1 MSLSD
6 YIMRSVAGVEK
17 SENRVKVTLCIPN
30 DLPHLEGHFP
40 GSPITPTIILIEIS
54 SLLIGKHFEIDSR
67 EYKELKKSKVMKMII
82 PDSEHTVDITK
93 TGDKS
98 FDVVWLNH
106 EDQASAKFKLE
117 Y

>member
-1 MSLSD
+1 MQCISE
-6 YIMRSVAGVEK
+6 VEK

-54 SLLIGKHFEIDSR
+54 SILIGEHFGIESR
-67 EYKELKKSKVMKMII
+67 EYKELKKSKVMKMIL
-82 PDSEHTVDITK
+82 PEQEHRVDITRN
-93 TGDKS
+93 GEKS
-98 FDVVWLNH
+98 FEVIWLNH
-106 EDQASAKFKLE
+106 ENQPSAKFKLE